1 MKKVTLAV
9 AAILA
14 IGSYALTGCNKAEQ
28 TAQAEVT
35 PGDSSTLNVRY
46 INMDSVLSNY
56 DLAKELMA
64 ERQRVALEF
73 QNQVNARES
82 QLNTLG
88 NQIQQKINQGIYLSQ
103 QSAQADQDKFNRQ
116 MNDYQTWGNK
126 RQQEIAVIIDQQN
139 SRLMDSVRNV
149 VTALSLANHFDVVN
163 EENSSIYINPELDIT
178 AAVIEAL
185 NARYKS
191 TAPAAEAPK
200 AEAAPA
206 AKK

>member
-14 IGSYALTGCNKAEQ
+14 IGSYALTGCNKAGE